1 MSQAFKKSAIFILSK
16 KVRSM
21 DNKMVLCNTED
32 GVCIVTINNP
42 GSLNAL
48 NTAIIDELELLME
61 SISSDDTISVVII
74 TGAGRSFVAGAD
86 IEEMARMNSIEGRE
100 FGRKGAML
108 FRQIETL
115 PKPVI
120 AAVNGFALG
129 GGCELALAC
138 DIRVASEKAKFGQPE
153 VTLGITPGFSGCVRL
168 PRTVG
173 IGMAKEMI
181 YTGRVIDANEALRVG
196 LVNSVTTPEL
206 LMESAIGIAKKIAM
220 NAPKAVKFSK
230 EAINKSYEME
240 SSCAI
245 EFENNLFGLCFSTE
259 DQKEGMSAF
268 TEKRKPVFNNK

>member
-1 MSQAFKKSAIFILSK
+1 
-16 KVRSM
+16 
-21 DNKMVLCNTED
+21 MVLCNTED
-32 GVCIVTINNP
+32 RVCTVTINNP

-108 FRQIETL
+108 FRKIETL

-168 PRTVG
+168 PRIVG
-173 IGMAKEMI
+173 TGMAKEMI
-181 YTGRVIDANEALRVG
+181 YTGKVIDANEALRIG
-196 LVNSVTTPEL
+196 LVNSVTTPEM
-206 LMESAIGIAKKIAM
+206 LMESVLGIAAKIAM
-220 NAPKAVKFSK
+220 NAPYAVKFSK
-230 EAINKSYEME
+230 EAINNSNETE
-240 SSCAI
+240 ISCAI

-259 DQKEGMSAF
+259 DQKEGMRAF
-268 TEKRKPVFNNK
+268 TEKRKPVFSNK